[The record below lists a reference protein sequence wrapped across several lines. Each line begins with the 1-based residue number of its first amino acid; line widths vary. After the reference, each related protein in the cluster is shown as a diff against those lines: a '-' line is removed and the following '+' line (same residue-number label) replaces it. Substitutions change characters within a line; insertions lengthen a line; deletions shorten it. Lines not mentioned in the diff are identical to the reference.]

1 MYRRDDES
9 KSLRIM
15 SQYTHK
21 GNCEYKTSV
30 PYNNNNNNK
39 FIIKKEKKKKENRK
53 RKLQMSSKNKILIST
68 LVVTYESR
76 EGEKVKKGKW
86 RNVIY

>member
-1 MYRRDDES
+1 MLYLNVVKRILMYRRDDES

-30 PYNNNNNNK
+30 PYNNNNNK
-39 FIIKKEKKKKENRK
+39 FIIKKREKKRKKIESVSCKCRV
-53 RKLQMSSKNKILIST
+53 KI
-68 LVVTYESR
+68 
-76 EGEKVKKGKW
+76 KF
-86 RNVIY
+86 